1 MAGRLKAHS
10 DATAQQENLRYFTIH
25 SSEVLCQAKRAFDT
39 KLQAQSSN
47 PYIFRLFGRYLLR
60 CNMLER
66 NFLERSAVLAGEQRA
81 NG

>member
-25 SSEVLCQAKRAFDT
+25 SGEVLYQAKRPFDT
-39 KLQAQSSN
+39 RLQAQSSN
-47 PYIFRLFGRYLLR
+47 PYIFRLFGQYLLR
-60 CNMLER
+60 FNMLER
-66 NFLERSAVLAGEQRA
+66 YFLERSAVLAGEQRA

>member
-25 SSEVLCQAKRAFDT
+25 IGAVFCQAKRAFDT
-39 KLQAQSSN
+39 RLQAQSGK
-47 PYIFRLFGRYLLR
+47 PYIFRLFGQYLLR
-60 CNMLER
+60 SNRLER
-66 NFLERSAVLAGEQRA
+66 NFLERRAVLAGEQRA